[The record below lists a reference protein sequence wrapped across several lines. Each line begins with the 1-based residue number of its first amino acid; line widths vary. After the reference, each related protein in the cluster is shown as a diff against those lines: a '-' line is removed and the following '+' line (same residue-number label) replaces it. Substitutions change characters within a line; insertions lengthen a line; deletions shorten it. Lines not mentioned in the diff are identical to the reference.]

1 MKFTNGLISDERL
14 FESESKNKFLQI
26 LGNFKTKINMDND
39 DQLSW
44 GGYSEE
50 EVDLES
56 AKMNSNKGFRFI
68 KICKIRFVWL
78 IHFFSFFL

>member
-1 MKFTNGLISDERL
+1 
-14 FESESKNKFLQI
+14 
-26 LGNFKTKINMDND
+26 MDND